1 MFKTKM
7 IKLLKNVMCAVA
19 VIFCM
24 AALSGCGGSKVS
36 ASDAYSW
43 AKTVND
49 AVSSE
54 LDRAAFG
61 GKGFG
66 TVSGTASLSFG
77 NVTNGNYSIKWSGV
91 SSHPDLD
98 LEYVLLSDFD
108 GYAYVEFDPVTY
120 TVEYALW
127 SPEPIPEK
135 YKHRLSPDE
144 VKQSEKDGAVVGCY
158 PQK

>member
-1 MFKTKM
+1 MKIRNKIM
-7 IKLLKNVMCAVA
+7 SVALAV
-19 VIFCM
+19 VLCVS
-24 AALSGCGGSKVS
+24 ALSGCGKSRFSV
-36 ASDAYSW
+36 SDANEK
-43 AKTVND
+43 ARIVND

-54 LDRAAFG
+54 LNRAAFG
-61 GKGFG
+61 GGGFG

-127 SPEPIPEK
+127 SPEQIPEK
-135 YKHRLSPDE
+135 YKHKLSLAE
-144 VKQSEKDGAVVGCY
+144 EEQSEKDGTVVGCY

>member
-1 MFKTKM
+1 MFRSKM
-7 IKLLKNVMCAVA
+7 KKLFKSVVCAVA
-19 VIFCM
+19 VVFCI
-24 AALSGCGGSKVS
+24 AALSGCGASKVS
-36 ASDAYSW
+36 VSDAVSW
-43 AKTVND
+43 AETVNR

-54 LDRAAFG
+54 LSRAAFG
-61 GKGFG
+61 GDGFG

-127 SPEPIPEK
+127 SPEQIPEK
-135 YKHRLSPDE
+135 YKHKLSLAE
-144 VKQSEKDGAVVGCY
+144 EEQSEKDGMVVGCY